1 MYEEWRLWPPSLKG
15 FNMERMNIRYIDELN
30 AFDAW
35 LETNEISTAAVALWY
50 ALMQI
55 ANKTGWKRTFNATN
69 GILSVKTGGL
79 SVPALH
85 RARAALQSAGRV
97 TFRTRKGKQAT
108 EYTIIPFSSHVAYRN
123 VKLTDQVTDQVTD
136 QATDQVTDQA
146 TDQRAVHIPR
156 LEKTRLDDDE
166 DDRVRE
172 ENREVLSR
180 VVVYYQNN
188 IHPIANEAEKD
199 RLLELVDAF
208 GVEWVLQAIKQ
219 AGLNHASTIRYV
231 EVMLNNWQTSGS
243 AHPWKEG
250 KQNGKH
256 AGTGNHKANPKHSEP
271 DAVDWS
277 QFDDTYKPRA

>member
-136 QATDQVTDQA
+136 QATDQ
-146 TDQRAVHIPR
+146 RAVHIPR

-188 IHPIANEAEKD
+188 IHPIANEAEKI
-199 RLLELVDAF
+199 VC
-208 GVEWVLQAIKQ
+208 
-219 AGLNHASTIRYV
+219 LNWWMPLA
-231 EVMLNNWQTSGS
+231 LNGYCRQ
-243 AHPWKEG
+243 
-250 KQNGKH
+250 
-256 AGTGNHKANPKHSEP
+256 
-271 DAVDWS
+271 
-277 QFDDTYKPRA
+277 